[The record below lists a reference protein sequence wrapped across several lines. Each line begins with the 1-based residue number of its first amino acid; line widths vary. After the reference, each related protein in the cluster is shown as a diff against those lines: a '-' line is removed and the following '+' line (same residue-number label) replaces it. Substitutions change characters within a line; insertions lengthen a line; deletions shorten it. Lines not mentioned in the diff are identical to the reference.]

1 MADTDVT
8 PRVSERSLLRRDR
21 DFARLWL
28 GESVSAV
35 GSQITLLA
43 VPLVAVQLLE
53 ATPGQMGILGALG
66 TVPYLLFAVVAGVWV
81 DRSRKRP
88 LLIGAH
94 LGEAVLLLLIPAL
107 ALLDVLRLGHL
118 FAIAFGLGIG
128 KVLFE
133 VAYQSY
139 LPLVRR
145 DDLVQANSRLSAST
159 SVAEI
164 GGPGLGGLLVSAVTA
179 PIAVAVDAV
188 SFRVSAVALSRIR
201 RPEPEPAPAEPGRR
215 LRAEVAEGFR
225 ETFRNRYLLAFAG
238 EAATY
243 NVAWSAMNALLVLWA
258 VRELGLSPATL
269 GLLLSVGSV
278 GALLGALLTERLAR
292 RIGVGRAMWT
302 SAVVSNVGVL
312 LIPAAGG
319 PPALVLGVLGTAF
332 FLQGLGITGTN
343 VHTYAIRQAV
353 TPVAMLG
360 RSSAAYRVL
369 TYGFVPL
376 GALLGVCSARPSGC
390 DRRCWSA
397 RCCCSRPGAG
407 CSSRRPAPCGRCP
420 PPRSP
425 PGDRPRRG
433 PRGAGRVLDDVAT
446 DPRYAHTAA
455 LHVRVEGRV
464 VVDEHLRGPRANDI
478 YSVTKSILA
487 TVLARLAAQQR
498 GPDLDT
504 PVSAVLPALRD
515 TPAARCTWRHLLTM
529 TRGAETGG
537 PWDIDEVTAL
547 PGGQVAHI
555 AAAPQLDPPG
565 TRFRYDNGATHLLS
579 AAVGEL
585 IGEPVAAYA
594 ARELFGP
601 LGIEEPPGSPTRT
614 ASRSASAT
622 CG

>member
-1 MADTDVT
+1 MVDTDVI
-8 PRVSERSLLRRDR
+8 PQVSGRSLLRRDR

-107 ALLDVLRLGHL
+107 ALLEVLRLGHL

-139 LPLVRR
+139 LPQLVRR

-188 SFRVSAVALSRIR
+188 SFLISAVALSRIR
-201 RPEPEPAPAEPGRR
+201 RPEPEPTPAEPRRR
-215 LRAEVAEGFR
+215 LRTEVAEGFR

-292 RIGVGRAMWT
+292 RIGLGRAMWT

-319 PPALVLGVLGTAF
+319 PPALLLGVLGTAF

-376 GALLGVCSARPSGC
+376 GALLGGLL
-390 DRRCWSA
+390 
-397 RCCCSRPGAG
+397 GETIG
-407 CSSRRPAPCGRCP
+407 LRPA
-420 PPRSP
+420 
-425 PGDRPRRG
+425 
-433 PRGAGRVLDDVAT
+433 L
-446 DPRYAHTAA
+446 
-455 LHVRVEGRV
+455 L
-464 VVDEHLRGPRANDI
+464 
-478 YSVTKSILA
+478 
-487 TVLARLAAQQR
+487 
-498 GPDLDT
+498 
-504 PVSAVLPALRD
+504 VSALLLFPSWCWLFFSPARSLRTLPA
-515 TPAARCTWRHLLTM
+515 
-529 TRGAETGG
+529 
-537 PWDIDEVTAL
+537 
-547 PGGQVAHI
+547 
-555 AAAPQLDPPG
+555 APE
-565 TRFRYDNGATHLLS
+565 S
-579 AAVGEL
+579 AG
-585 IGEPVAAYA
+585 
-594 ARELFGP
+594 
-601 LGIEEPPGSPTRT
+601 
-614 ASRSASAT
+614 
-622 CG
+622 